1 MDRVHVGPRD
11 VEYMAFP
18 RLCGLAEVVWT
29 PRERRDLVDF
39 MRRSETHL
47 RRLDAFDVGYRWPG
61 R

>member
-1 MDRVHVGPRD
+1 
-11 VEYMAFP
+11 MAFP